1 MTKCNAKTTRMFFF
15 VTINLEFELVLN
27 YYNIAF
33 IWEYNTNGQIKER
46 IVRQRC
52 RYVRRVLHDVL
63 RL

>member
-1 MTKCNAKTTRMFFF
+1 MHIENNSD

-33 IWEYNTNGQIKER
+33 IWEYNTNGQIKEC
-46 IVRQRC
+46 IVRQ

-63 RL
+63 LQ